1 MALKLPDGIRGRKIV
16 LSIRKIRLGL
26 KDRVNVNIGILPA
39 KMLFLRTITL
49 LASASISRK
58 S

>member
-26 KDRVNVNIGILPA
+26 KDRVNVNIGILSA